1 MYNKISNLLE
11 KFSLFLRKGWV
22 WFSIFIRKSKN
33 KTKDFF
39 RNKQLLTK
47 ILYTLL
53 LLLIFRVAAT
63 ITVPGVKSFDT
74 NAATDPSSFLG
85 LMDMMGGGAIKRF
98 SIVALGISPF
108 ITASILM
115 TILQSEFFPPIYRL
129 ANSGAVGRR
138 KINII
143 TRWLTLIFGI
153 FQAITIA
160 KSFESQGFLT
170 IIPKLNKPWFI
181 YFGIPTILLAGAMFT
196 LFLGEQITQK
206 GVGNGTSL
214 IIFSGVAVGLPSK
227 FKLAYDF
234 FVSKNGG
241 SDTFVGII
249 NFIGYVS
256 LFLGFL
262 FFIAYIYKSERHIPL
277 QQTGRGLTQDKKQM
291 SRLPMKV
298 NTAGVMPIMFA
309 SLIVVVPLQI
319 AQLLPKWS
327 DSRYWIENNLKFTDP
342 IGLSLYLVIII
353 LFTIIM
359 SILIF
364 APAKVAENFS
374 KNGTFI
380 PGIRPGDETREY
392 ITSVL
397 LRLAVF
403 SAIFLAV
410 ISSTAYIEQILG
422 MDRTITFN
430 GTSLI
435 ILVSVSIETLNQI
448 KTRGKSRKISK
459 IQKSSHSSNNKKDTK
474 ENNSAGGLL
483 W

>member
-1 MYNKISNLLE
+1 MRNKILN
-11 KFSLFLRKGWV
+11 V
-22 WFSIFIRKSKN
+22 WRGSTTFIRNSKSK
-33 KTKDFF
+33 TKNFF

-53 LLLIFRVAAT
+53 LLLIFRIAAT
-63 ITVPGVKSFDT
+63 ITVPGVKAFNT

-98 SIVALGISPF
+98 SIVALGISPY

-115 TILQSEFFPPIYRL
+115 TILQSEFFPPIHRL
-129 ANSGAVGRR
+129 ANSGAAGRR

-170 IIPKLNKPWFI
+170 IIPELNKPWFI
-181 YFGIPTILLAGAMFT
+181 YFGIPTILLAGSMFT

-234 FVSKNGG
+234 FVSSNGG
-241 SDTFVGII
+241 ASTFVGIV
-249 NFIGYVS
+249 NFVGYIS
-256 LFLGFL
+256 LFLVLIFV
-262 FFIAYIYKSERHIPL
+262 IAYIYKSERHIPL
-277 QQTGRGLTQDKKQM
+277 QQTGRGLTQDKARM
-291 SRLPMKV
+291 SRLPIKV
-298 NTAGVMPIMFA
+298 NTAGVMPVMFA
-309 SLIVVVPLQI
+309 ALIVVIPLQV
-319 AQLLPKWS
+319 AQLLPRYS
-327 DSRYWIENNLKFTDP
+327 ESRFWIEHNMRFTDP
-342 IGLSLYLVIII
+342 IGLSLYIAVIMV
-353 LFTIIM
+353 FTLIM

-364 APAKVAENFS
+364 TPSKVAENFS

-380 PGIRPGDETREY
+380 PGVRPGEETEVY
-392 ITSVL
+392 LTKVL

-403 SAIFLAV
+403 SALFLAV
-410 ISSTAYIEQILG
+410 ISASSYIEQILG
-422 MDRTITFN
+422 MDRNITFS

-448 KTRGKSRKISK
+448 KTRGKSGKITK
-459 IQKSSHSSNNKKDTK
+459 IQNNKTTSKTK
-474 ENNSAGGLL
+474 KGVKKEDNSTGGLL